1 MKSSISLKFL
11 TITPL
16 RLYAFTPYFISCRI
30 IVPWLM
36 FEKKLF
42 DYKGLEVRV
51 SDYAT
56 EGILEILNHAV
67 QGSEGGLRFSL
78 QNIAPRIAA
87 YKDHIRFISLYKK
100 NQITGTVGSC
110 FRVSGQGALRFPTS
124 YLRYLAF
131 QSTYQT
137 DIGWR
142 RRRHKD
148 IIKPEKDDN
157 FKQKTLEIFGKPH
170 LLDLN
175 DVFEGDKHIMYAFV
189 ESMNERSK
197 NLVHQAGYEY
207 IRSFLTVAF
216 SRFSPKPDK
225 RVTKLRDEEKSE
237 MESLLNDYYNQ
248 YSFFSTDY
256 SFIGDKYYILKEG
269 EEIIAGV
276 SAIPSVYKVFDV
288 PGIWGWV
295 MMKVLPKTPYFRRL
309 FRPGEFRYL
318 VFDAIYC
325 KKGQEGKLG
334 KLFESACSAEGFH
347 TGLTWLDDHSQ
358 LYDKMRTVVKMGAL
372 NRMLNAKPGLVYT
385 RFINLTETEK
395 EGFYNAP
402 AYISGF
408 DFS

>member
-1 MKSSISLKFL
+1 
-11 TITPL
+11 
-16 RLYAFTPYFISCRI
+16 
-30 IVPWLM
+30 M

-51 SDYAT
+51 SDYAND
-56 EGILEILNHAV
+56 GILEILNHAV

-87 YKDHIRFISLYKK
+87 YKDQIRFVSLYKK
-100 NQITGTVGSC
+100 NHITGTVGSC

-175 DVFEGDKHIMYAFV
+175 DVFEGDKHIMYAFI

-216 SRFSPKPDK
+216 SRFSPEPDS
-225 RVTKLRDEEKSE
+225 RVTKLREEERSE
-237 MESLLNDYYNQ
+237 MELLLRQFYKE

-256 SFIGDKYYILKEG
+256 SFFGDKYYILKEG
-269 EEIIAGV
+269 GEIIAGV

-325 KKGQEGKLG
+325 KKGHESKLG
-334 KLFESACSAEGFH
+334 ELFESACAAEGFH
-347 TGLTWLDDHSQ
+347 TGLTWLDDHSE
-358 LYDKMRTVVKMGAL
+358 LYDNMRTVVKMGAL
-372 NRMLNAKPGLVYT
+372 NRMLNAKPGLVYS
-385 RFINLTETEK
+385 RFINLTEAEK

>member
-1 MKSSISLKFL
+1 
-11 TITPL
+11 
-16 RLYAFTPYFISCRI
+16 
-30 IVPWLM
+30 M

-51 SDYAT
+51 SDYAN
-56 EGILEILNHAV
+56 EGILEILNHSV

-87 YKDHIRFISLYKK
+87 YKDQIRFVSLYKK

-197 NLVHQAGYEY
+197 NLVSQAGYEY

-216 SRFSPKPDK
+216 SRFSPEPDK
-225 RVTKLRDEEKSE
+225 RVTKLRDEEKTK
-237 MESLLNDYYNQ
+237 MDSLLHEYYKE

-256 SFIGDKYYILKEG
+256 SFFGDNYYILKEG

-276 SAIPSVYKVFDV
+276 SAIPSVYKVFEV

-325 KKGQEGKLG
+325 KKGQESKLG
-334 KLFESACSAEGFH
+334 KLFESACAAEGFH

-358 LYDKMRTVVKMGAL
+358 LYDKLRTEVKMGAL
-372 NRMLNAKPGLVYT
+372 NRMLNAKPGLVYSK
-385 RFINLTETEK
+385 FINLTETEK

-402 AYISGF
+402 TYISGF

>member
-1 MKSSISLKFL
+1 
-11 TITPL
+11 
-16 RLYAFTPYFISCRI
+16 
-30 IVPWLM
+30 M

-51 SDYAT
+51 SDHAT
-56 EGILEILNHAV
+56 EGILEILKHAV

-87 YKDHIRFISLYKK
+87 YKDQIRFVSLYKK
-100 NQITGTVGSC
+100 KQITGTVGSC
-110 FRVSGQGALRFPTS
+110 YRMSGQGNLRYPTS

-137 DIGWR
+137 DSGWR
-142 RRRHKD
+142 KRKKEL
-148 IIKPEKDDN
+148 IKPEKDDS
-157 FKQKTLEIFGKPH
+157 FKQKTLEIFSKPH

-175 DVFEGDKHIMYAFV
+175 NVFEGDKHIMYAFV

-216 SRFSPKPDK
+216 SRFSPKTDSNVVRLK
-225 RVTKLRDEEKSE
+225 EEEKGK
-237 MESLLNDYYNQ
+237 MESLLNEYYKE

-256 SFIGDKYYILKEG
+256 SFFGDRYYVLKKG
-269 EEIIAGV
+269 DEIIAGV
-276 SAIPSVYKVFDV
+276 SAIPSVYKVYDV
-288 PGIWGWV
+288 PGVWGWV

-325 KKGQEGKLG
+325 KKGEESHLG
-334 KLFESACSAEGFH
+334 KLFESACAEEGFH

-358 LYDKMRTVVKMGAL
+358 LYDKMRTVVRMGSL
-372 NRMLNAKPGLVYT
+372 NRMLNAKPGLVYS
-385 RFINLTETEK
+385 RFINLSEK
-395 EGFYNAP
+395 EKEYFYNAP

>member
-1 MKSSISLKFL
+1 
-11 TITPL
+11 
-16 RLYAFTPYFISCRI
+16 
-30 IVPWLM
+30 M
-36 FEKKLF
+36 FEKKVF

-51 SDYAT
+51 SDYAN
-56 EGILEILNHAV
+56 EGILDILNHAV

-87 YKDHIRFISLYKK
+87 YKDQIRFVSLYKK

-110 FRVSGQGALRFPTS
+110 FRVSGQGNLRYPTS

-131 QSTYQT
+131 QSIYQS
-137 DIGWR
+137 DFNWR
-142 RRRHKD
+142 RRRTAL
-148 IIKPEKDDN
+148 IKPEKDDN
-157 FKQKTLEIFGKPH
+157 FKQKTLEIFSKPH
-170 LLDLN
+170 MLDLN
-175 DVFEGDKHIMYAFV
+175 NVFEGDKHIMYAFV

-225 RVTKLRDEEKSE
+225 RVSKLRDEEKSK
-237 MESLLNDYYNQ
+237 MESLLREYYLD

-256 SFIGDKYYILKEG
+256 SFFGDKYYVLKEG
-269 EEIIAGV
+269 DEIIAGV
-276 SAIPSVYKVFDV
+276 SAIPSVYKVYDI

-325 KKGQEGKLG
+325 RNGREDQLG
-334 KLFESACSAEGFH
+334 KLFESACAAEGFH
-347 TGLTWLDDHSQ
+347 TALTWLDDHTQ

-372 NRMLNAKPGLVYT
+372 NRMLNAKPGLVYS
-385 RFINLTETEK
+385 RFINLSEK
-395 EGFYNAP
+395 EKEYFYNAP

>member
-1 MKSSISLKFL
+1 
-11 TITPL
+11 
-16 RLYAFTPYFISCRI
+16 
-30 IVPWLM
+30 M

-56 EGILEILNHAV
+56 EGIFDILNHAV

-87 YKDHIRFISLYKK
+87 YKDQIRFVSLYKK
-100 NQITGTVGSC
+100 NKITGTVGSC
-110 FRVSGQGALRFPTS
+110 YRVSGSGNLRYPTS

-131 QSTYQT
+131 QSIYQS
-137 DIGWR
+137 DSGWR
-142 RRRHKD
+142 KKRKVL
-148 IIKPEKDDN
+148 IKPEKDDS
-157 FKQKTLEIFGKPH
+157 FKQKTLEIFSKPH

-175 DVFEGDKHIMYAFV
+175 NVFEGDKHIMYAFV

-197 NLVHQAGYEY
+197 NIVHQAGYEY

-225 RVTKLRDEEKSE
+225 RVLKLSDDEKNR
-237 MESLLNDYYNQ
+237 MESLLWEYYRE

-256 SFIGDKYYILKEG
+256 SFFGDKYYVLKEG
-269 EEIIAGV
+269 DEIIAGV
-276 SAIPSVYKVFDV
+276 CAIPSVYKVYDV

-309 FRPGEFRYL
+309 FHPGEFRYL

-325 KKGQEGKLG
+325 KEGRENLLG
-334 KLFESACSAEGFH
+334 KLFESACATEGFH
-347 TGLTWLDDHSQ
+347 TALTWLDDHSQ
-358 LYDKMRTVVKMGAL
+358 LYDKMRTIVKMGAL
-372 NRMLNAKPGLVYT
+372 NRMLNAKPGLVYS
-385 RFINLTETEK
+385 RFINIPENEK
-395 EGFYNAP
+395 EYFYNAP

>member
-1 MKSSISLKFL
+1 
-11 TITPL
+11 
-16 RLYAFTPYFISCRI
+16 
-30 IVPWLM
+30 M
-36 FEKKLF
+36 FEKKLY

-51 SDYAT
+51 SDHAN
-56 EGILEILNHAV
+56 EGILDILDHAV

-87 YKDHIRFISLYKK
+87 YKDQIRFVSLYKK

-110 FRVSGQGALRFPTS
+110 YRISGEGSLRYPTS

-137 DIGWR
+137 DAGWR
-142 RRRHKD
+142 KRRKA
-148 IIKPEKDDN
+148 IIKPEKDDS
-157 FKQKTLEIFGKPH
+157 FKQKTLEIFSKPH
-170 LLDLN
+170 LLDLA

-189 ESMNERSK
+189 ESKNERSK
-197 NLVHQAGYEY
+197 NLVTQAGYEY
-207 IRSFLTVAF
+207 IRSFLTLAF
-216 SRFSPKPDK
+216 SRFSPKPDH
-225 RVTKLRDEEKSE
+225 RV
-237 MESLLNDYYNQ
+237 SLLKDYEKPKMVSLLQDLYSN

-256 SFIGDKYYILKEG
+256 SFFGDKYYVLKEG
-269 EEIIAGV
+269 AEIIAGV
-276 SAIPSVYKVFDV
+276 SVIPSVYKVYDI

-325 KKGQEGKLG
+325 KQGQERSLG
-334 KLFESACSAEGFH
+334 NLFESACAAEGFN
-347 TGLTWLDDHSQ
+347 TGLTWLDDHTP
-358 LYDKMRTVVKMGAL
+358 LYDKMRTIVKMGSL
-372 NRMLNAKPGLVYT
+372 NRMLNAKPGLVYA
-385 RFINLTETEK
+385 RFINLSEK
-395 EGFYNAP
+395 EKESFYNAP